1 MNKVN
6 PLQSDRV
13 QTLLVE
19 DEFPQARLI
28 LEVLKEPQ
36 MAAFNVDR
44 VIRLHEALEKLQQ
57 NTYDL
62 ILLDLNLPD
71 SSNLDTLNRITAQVS
86 DIPIVVLT
94 SLDDQNI
101 ALEALRAGAQDY
113 VIKGPQMLEVLPRV
127 CRYTVERYR
136 LALEIRLVRELEQ
149 RAYVDAVTGL
159 MSRLRFDDTLNQRL
173 KTMRRNG
180 GNFAILYIDLDRF
193 KLINDSL
200 GHGIGDRILCAVAE
214 RLAGG
219 IRESDFVARI
229 GGDEFALILDNMSH
243 PRDAAMVAQKLIET
257 LMQPYLI
264 DDRELEIGASIGIAF
279 YPDDCE
285 NSEELVRY
293 ADLAMYK
300 AKETGGNCY
309 HFYSEQLSEEA
320 SRRIVLESNL
330 RKAIDKGEL
339 LLHFQPIVHTREKR
353 IITLEALVR
362 WQHPGRGMIPPDHF
376 IPLAEHSNL
385 ILNIDNWVMENA
397 CRQLKQWQNNGS
409 SELRIAVNCSGQNFI
424 YANITEQV
432 RRILEITGV
441 TSNCLEIE
449 ITESTLLADPEKASR
464 ILRVLRSM
472 GVRISIDDFGTG
484 YSSLNYLKKLPAD
497 SLKIDRSFLE
507 NIPDDNKATALVDT
521 IISLARNLDLEVVA
535 EGVETTEQL
544 AWLCSRGCDYVQG
557 YYIAKPS
564 RTPDL
569 HINGLKQCIHS

>member
-1 MNKVN
+1 
-6 PLQSDRV
+6 
-13 QTLLVE
+13 
-19 DEFPQARLI
+19 
-28 LEVLKEPQ
+28 
-36 MAAFNVDR
+36 
-44 VIRLHEALEKLQQ
+44 
-57 NTYDL
+57 
-62 ILLDLNLPD
+62 
-71 SSNLDTLNRITAQVS
+71 
-86 DIPIVVLT
+86 
-94 SLDDQNI
+94 
-101 ALEALRAGAQDY
+101 
-113 VIKGPQMLEVLPRV
+113 
-127 CRYTVERYR
+127 VERYR